1 MSGGLNKEGLLLKLI
16 DAAYAA
22 ADDHEMMRQ
31 AFEGLRMLVPFNSGV
46 FMPVNQ
52 CTMEMQ
58 PGLCFDCEPED
69 MATYLKHYAPMDPFV
84 LRQPGLIVLNE
95 NRRISDVISTGE
107 LDRSEF
113 IDFMQQVPYRH
124 AMGALTGLA
133 HRAVAVVSVHR
144 QGRDFNQE
152 ELAVFDRVGPHLAR
166 AVVLRRLANDTLQ
179 RAETGIAVF
188 AGNGRAL
195 YLSEPARRFIGRT
208 PAEALFTA
216 LSPEGSGVIRIGS
229 QSYRLS
235 RLPWSTASLLR
246 HFALEDGE
254 VPATPL
260 GRVKTNGHSLSGWP
274 EQVPHP
280 SSAMIVVMKPFA
292 QRTDLARRLAQY
304 GLSPRQSEIAACALR
319 GLANTEIAREVCIGE
334 QTVRDHFQEIYG
346 RIGVSTR
353 PELLARLLGTNTS
366 VPPVRRLRRG

>member
-1 MSGGLNKEGLLLKLI
+1 
-16 DAAYAA
+16 
-22 ADDHEMMRQ
+22 
-31 AFEGLRMLVPFNSGV
+31 
-46 FMPVNQ
+46 
-52 CTMEMQ
+52 
-58 PGLCFDCEPED
+58 
-69 MATYLKHYAPMDPFV
+69 
-84 LRQPGLIVLNE
+84 LIVLNE
-95 NRRISDVISTGE
+95 SRRISDVISTGALE
-107 LDRSEF
+107 RSEF

-235 RLPWSTASLLR
+235 RLPWSTPTPRLR
-246 HFALEDGE
+246 ARLHW
-254 VPATPL
+254 
-260 GRVKTNGHSLSGWP
+260 RTNG
-274 EQVPHP
+274 
-280 SSAMIVVMKPFA
+280 
-292 QRTDLARRLAQY
+292 
-304 GLSPRQSEIAACALR
+304 
-319 GLANTEIAREVCIGE
+319 
-334 QTVRDHFQEIYG
+334 HFQEIYG
-346 RIGVSTR
+346 RIPR
-353 PELLARLLGTNTS
+353 LAPRMPAEAARS
-366 VPPVRRLRRG
+366 RAEVRRTTLAFTNIKFQKPIRRCEWPAGGFRAPPTGFECPR

>member
-58 PGLCFDCEPED
+58 PGLCFDCAPED

-152 ELAVFDRVGPHLAR
+152 ELAVFDRVSPHLAR

-216 LSPEGSGVIRIGS
+216 LSPEGSGVIRIGP

-260 GRVKTNGHSLSGWP
+260 GCVMTNGHSLSGWP

-280 SSAMIVVMKPFA
+280 SSAMIVVP
-292 QRTDLARRLAQY
+292 
-304 GLSPRQSEIAACALR
+304 
-319 GLANTEIAREVCIGE
+319 
-334 QTVRDHFQEIYG
+334 
-346 RIGVSTR
+346 IGVSTR
-353 PELLARLLGTNTS
+353 PELLAIGII
-366 VPPVRRLRRG
+366 VPTRRG